1 MDIMGTI
8 NAVKDHVKKHKE
20 FYLGAGFALV
30 TVGTVVYIVKVGK
43 TINLKSDVNF
53 TVYHQ
58 PGLCRITAER
68 ETLFGKPIKLV
79 DAIFEPEAFQNLA
92 NTMIS
97 AATKAVEEV
106 AV

>member
-20 FYLGAGFALV
+20 FYFGAGFALV
-30 TVGTVVYIVKVGK
+30 TVGAVVYIVKVGK
-43 TINLKSDVNF
+43 EINLTQDIDFNI
-53 TVYHQ
+53 YHQ

-68 ETLFGKPIKLV
+68 KMLLGKPIKLV
-79 DAIFEPEAFQNLA
+79 DAVLDPEAFKHMA

-97 AATKAVEEV
+97 AATKAIEEV